1 VIVTSLDAWFDG
13 SLAPTAVGEYRSA
26 MEPTESPQ
34 LVKKSIMVP
43 LTLWD
48 RLQAHAIAQSVKE
61 GRVVSMSEALRRILD
76 DAVPKGRTR

>member
-1 VIVTSLDAWFDG
+1 MTGDHKPD
-13 SLAPTAVGEYRSA
+13 
-26 MEPTESPQ
+26 
-34 LVKKSIMVP
+34 LVRRTIMVP

-76 DAVPKGRTR
+76 DAVPKGRAR